1 MEIKTEHSTNKTQR
15 EKSKNRGKEKDARR
29 FAIIDFAIALVH
41 THKNT
46 QTHTYTHFGKLLAI
60 ASSNTQLEE
69 NQKAQ
74 IFFA

>member
-15 EKSKNRGKEKDARR
+15 EKSKKQRKGKRRPQICNNRFRDRTR
-29 FAIIDFAIALVH
+29 TY
-41 THKNT
+41 THKHT
-46 QTHTYTHFGKLLAI
+46 THTHFGKLLAI